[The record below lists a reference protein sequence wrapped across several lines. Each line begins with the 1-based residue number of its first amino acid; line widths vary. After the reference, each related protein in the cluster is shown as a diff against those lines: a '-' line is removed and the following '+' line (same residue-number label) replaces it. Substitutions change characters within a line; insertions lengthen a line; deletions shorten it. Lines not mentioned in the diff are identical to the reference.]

1 MTATMVFAQG
11 DRGEKG
17 DRGEQVSWDRD
28 VVPSIPS
35 VLCPSVG
42 LADAL
47 WRPGAAIPG
56 RLCSLVPFDTP
67 CVSLPFSGKGWLAW
81 TPRAPG
87 AQGR

>member
-17 DRGEQVSWDRD
+17 DRGEQVSWDM
-28 VVPSIPS
+28 VPSIPS
-35 VLCPSVG
+35 CVVPLSVG

-56 RLCSLVPFDTP
+56 RLCSLLPFDTQ
-67 CVSLPFSGKGWLAW
+67 CVPLPFSGKGWLAW
-81 TPRAPG
+81 TPRAPR